1 VSCPDGFQWN
11 LKVENCYTIEIYGP
25 IEGTNLA
32 KGCQNI
38 LPEAFPV
45 EPRDSTQMD
54 HIREVTGETLE
65 RVLEKVFVIWPS
77 KIFGIILYKYI
88 L

>member
-1 VSCPDGFQWN
+1 VSCPDGFQWDV
-11 LKVENCYTIEIYGP
+11 KAEKCYTIEIYGP
-25 IEGTNLA
+25 IKGTNLV

-45 EPRDSTQMD
+45 EPRDNTQMD
-54 HIREVTGETLE
+54 HIKEVTGEILE
-65 RVLEKVFVIWPS
+65 QVLVKVFVIWPNH
-77 KIFGIILYKYI
+77 IFRIIFYKCF